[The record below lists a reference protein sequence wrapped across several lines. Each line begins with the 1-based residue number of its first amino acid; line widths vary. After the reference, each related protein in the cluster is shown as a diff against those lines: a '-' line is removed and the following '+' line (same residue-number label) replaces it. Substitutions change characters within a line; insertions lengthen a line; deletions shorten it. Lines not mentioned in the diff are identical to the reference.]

1 MTLLPETAKVRL
13 TPEEAVTLLRS
24 AIMDYFGSA
33 LSVRGQYGLE
43 EAYEA
48 TEHLTD
54 SWKAE
59 LEAVKA
65 REEAL
70 PSAEVVARLFHMDY
84 EDLAPAY
91 GWHTAEA
98 TRTFDPHSP

>member
-70 PSAEVVARLFHMDY
+70 PSAEVVAPLLSPVY
-84 EDLAPAY
+84 PDLPSPRV
-91 GWHTAEA
+91 WA
-98 TRTFDPHSP
+98 TGEGT